1 MTSSFPTSDPSIPG
15 VAQPDGP
22 LPFTA
27 QEWRAGLRAT
37 LPLLPGVIVFGMAYG
52 LFAQQ
57 AGLTMFETL
66 AMSAL
71 VFAGASQ
78 FVAVGMFAAGAP
90 GGLIILSTLFINLRH
105 LLMGLALAPFL
116 RRERTWVQA
125 LLAFGIV
132 DESYVLTSTRWL
144 SLPADKGFL
153 AGTQMVMLS
162 VWLLSGWLGARLGP
176 AIGDPRAWGLDF
188 ALVAT
193 FIGLLVP
200 QVRDRVTLIV
210 ALLAGL
216 VSVVGALVLPGN
228 WYILL
233 AAVAA
238 LTLAWF
244 LEAHR

>member
-1 MTSSFPTSDPSIPG
+1 MSDTPVSNESPIVAPG
-15 VAQPDGP
+15 AGP

-27 QEWRAGLRAT
+27 REWFAGLRAT
-37 LPLLPGVIVFGMAYG
+37 FPLLPGVIVFGMAYG

-78 FVAVGMFAAGAP
+78 FVAVGMLAAGAP

-116 RRERTWVQA
+116 RRDKTWVQA
-125 LLAFGIV
+125 ILAFGIV
-132 DESYVLTSTRWL
+132 DENFVLTSTHWL
-144 SLPADKGFL
+144 TQPADKGYL
-153 AGTQMVMLS
+153 VGTQMAMAA
-162 VWLLSGWLGARLGP
+162 VWLLAGWLGARLGP
-176 AIGDPRAWGLDF
+176 TIGDPRTWGLDF

-193 FIGLLVP
+193 FIGLLAP
-200 QVRDRVTLIV
+200 QVRDRVTLLV
-210 ALLAGL
+210 ALLAGG
-216 VSVVGALVLPGN
+216 VAVVGAMLLPGN

-233 AAVAA
+233 AALAA
-238 LTLAWF
+238 LGLALF
-244 LEAHR
+244 LEARR

>member
-1 MTSSFPTSDPSIPG
+1 MPDSPVSNDSPSPTALPL
-15 VAQPDGP
+15 DGP

-27 QEWRAGLRAT
+27 RELRAGLRAT
-37 LPLLPGVIVFGMAYG
+37 LPLIPGVLVFGMAYG

-78 FVAVGMFAAGAP
+78 FVAVGMFATGAP
-90 GGLIILSTLFINLRH
+90 GGLIVLSTLFINLRH
-105 LLMGLALAPFL
+105 LLMGLSLAPFL
-116 RRERTWVQA
+116 RRDKTWVQA

-132 DESYVLTSTRWL
+132 DESYVLTTTHWL
-144 SLPADKGFL
+144 AQPADKGYMV
-153 AGTQMVMLS
+153 GTQVALLA

-200 QVRDRVTLIV
+200 QVRDNVTLLV
-210 ALLAGL
+210 ALVAGA
-216 VSVVGALVLPGN
+216 VAVAGSLVLPGN

-233 AAVAA
+233 AALAA
-238 LTLAWF
+238 LVLALF
-244 LEAHR
+244 LEARR

>member
-1 MTSSFPTSDPSIPG
+1 MTDAPATSDLSTTG
-15 VAQPDGP
+15 TDHVDGP

-27 QEWRAGLRAT
+27 HELRAGVRAT
-37 LPLLPGVIVFGMAYG
+37 LPLMPGVLVFGMAYG

-57 AGLTMFETL
+57 AGLTLFETL
-66 AMSAL
+66 AMSVF

-78 FVAVGMFAAGAP
+78 FVAVGMLATGAP

-116 RRERTWVQA
+116 RREKTWIQA

-132 DESYVLTSTRWL
+132 DESYVLTSTHWL
-144 SLPADKGFL
+144 AVPADKGYL
-153 AGTQMVMLS
+153 VGTQMALMT

-210 ALLAGL
+210 ALLAGT
-216 VSVVGALVLPGN
+216 VAVVGSLVLPGN
-228 WYILL
+228 WYVLL
-233 AAVAA
+233 AALAA
-238 LTLAWF
+238 LVLALY
-244 LEAHR
+244 LEARR

>member
-1 MTSSFPTSDPSIPG
+1 MTQ
-15 VAQPDGP
+15 AAGP
-22 LPFTA
+22 LAFTA
-27 QEWRAGLRAT
+27 HELRAGLRAT

-78 FVAVGMFAAGAP
+78 FVAVGMFATGAP
-90 GGLIILSTLFINLRH
+90 GGLIVLSTLFINLRH

-125 LLAFGIV
+125 LLAFGLV
-132 DESYVLTSTRWL
+132 DESYVLTNTRWL
-144 SLPADKGFL
+144 TQPADKGYL
-153 AGTQMVMLS
+153 VGTELS
-162 VWLLSGWLGARLGP
+162 LFAVWLLSSWLGGRLGP
-176 AIGDPRAWGLDF
+176 VIGDPRTWGLDF
-188 ALVAT
+188 ALIAT

-200 QVRDRVTLIV
+200 QLRDRVTILV
-210 ALLAGL
+210 ALVAGA
-216 VSVVGALVLPGN
+216 VAVAGAWVLPGN

-233 AAVAA
+233 AALAA
-238 LTLAWF
+238 LVLALF
-244 LEAHR
+244 LEARR

>member
-1 MTSSFPTSDPSIPG
+1 MTGSSPTSDTSPPA
-15 VAQPDGP
+15 VTQAAGP
-22 LPFTA
+22 LAFTA
-27 QEWRAGLRAT
+27 HEFRAGLRAT

-78 FVAVGMFAAGAP
+78 FVAVGMFATGAP
-90 GGLIILSTLFINLRH
+90 GGLIVLSTLFINLRH

-116 RRERTWVQA
+116 RREKTWVQA

-132 DESYVLTSTRWL
+132 DESYVLTSTHWL
-144 SLPADKGFL
+144 GMTADKGYL
-153 AGTQMVMLS
+153 VGTQLS
-162 VWLLSGWLGARLGP
+162 LFAIWLLSGWLGARLGP

-200 QVRDRVTLIV
+200 QVRDNVTLVV
-210 ALLAGL
+210 ALLAGTVAVAGSL
-216 VSVVGALVLPGN
+216 LLPGN

-233 AAVAA
+233 AALAA
-238 LTLAWF
+238 LVLA
-244 LEAHR
+244 LVMEARR

>member
-1 MTSSFPTSDPSIPG
+1 MPDSPVSNDSPSATAAPL
-15 VAQPDGP
+15 DGP

-27 QEWRAGLRAT
+27 HELRAGLRAT
-37 LPLLPGVIVFGMAYG
+37 LPLVPGVLVFGMAYG

-78 FVAVGMFAAGAP
+78 FVAVGMFATGAP
-90 GGLIILSTLFINLRH
+90 GGLIVLSTLFINLRH
-105 LLMGLALAPFL
+105 LLMGLSLAPFL
-116 RRERTWVQA
+116 RRDKTWVQA

-144 SLPADKGFL
+144 GQPADKGYL
-153 AGTQMVMLS
+153 VGTQVALLT

-200 QVRDRVTLIV
+200 QVRDHVTLVV
-210 ALLAGL
+210 ALLSG
-216 VSVVGALVLPGN
+216 VVAVAGALVLPGN

-233 AAVAA
+233 AALAA
-238 LTLAWF
+238 LVLALA
-244 LEAHR
+244 LEARR